1 MQKNYGI
8 GPGVNIVSLHIVSV
22 YLRLQDDR
30 ARKYALHLRYRE
42 KLQEDWARAAA
53 AKHAAE
59 SSEHAFSHLDDS
71 CMNSVTST
79 NGAGNVNDERIIV
92 ARRTYGKNHVISQD
106 LDSLYERFCN
116 ASWEGETAS

>member
-59 SSEHAFSHLDDS
+59 SSEHA
-71 CMNSVTST
+71 
-79 NGAGNVNDERIIV
+79 RILTPGRLLHEQCDQYKRCGQCK
-92 ARRTYGKNHVISQD
+92 RRTDN
-106 LDSLYERFCN
+106 C
-116 ASWEGETAS
+116 GETNLWKESRYIAGSRLIV